1 MPTFEDFAST
11 VDRPT
16 APRSC
21 SSSKVVA
28 PTWMK
33 PGLVS
38 MTLLAVNLPEASA
51 AATTNG
57 LMLEPGSNRSV
68 TARLR

>member
-1 MPTFEDFAST
+1 MPTLEDFAST
-11 VDRPT
+11 VASGI
-16 APRSC
+16 APRLC
-21 SSSKVVA
+21 SSWMSDE
-28 PTWMK
+28 PTWMN

-38 MTLLAVNLPEASA
+38 MMLSALNRPEASP
-51 AATTNG
+51 AATKNG